1 MALSVSASA
10 SFQQTTLDNGLRVI
24 LREVR
29 ERPLVG
35 AWMWYRVGGRN
46 ELPGTTGVSHWVEH
60 MLFKG
65 GKRFGK
71 GEITKEVSRRGGAL
85 NAFTWID
92 CTAYYL
98 TLPSSEID
106 LALAIESDRIYDTRI
121 EPEEAEA
128 ERSVVIS
135 EREGSENYPEFWL
148 REEVQAVA
156 WREHPYRLGVIGP
169 KSDLRAMTREDLYAH
184 YKRYYM
190 TNNASL
196 VIVGDFDTQQLL
208 EKIHA
213 EFDAYPAG
221 PAPAPLQHRRAAAD
235 RRAACQRASTG
246 SDPLRHAGLPRAR
259 SQPRGRGGDGRAEL
273 DPGRRI
279 EPDRLGRR
287 TRAGTQL
294 APVSGDDRRRDR
306 QLGLGWL
313 RADTRS
319 LSVFDRRHTARG
331 RRARAR
337 GSRPP
342 ATKSNA
348 SSAKAC
354 RTMSWRGPDAS
365 CTPRWCTRSKASPTR
380 ASRWASWTW
389 SRTIRPAWETFPEA
403 LQSVTSEDVQRV
415 ARTYLVERQ
424 RTTGWFVPDNEDAF
438 DDVSYLGARCVPSA
452 CLSTTVWCCCTIA
465 PRPIRPSSCAPWSAP
480 APVAKRPTS
489 TASPA

>member
-98 TLPSSEID
+98 TLPSSELD

-156 WREHPYRLGVIGP
+156 WHEHPYRLGVIGP

-208 EKIHA
+208 EKIHT

-221 PAPAPLQHRRAAAD
+221 PAPAPLNIEEQPQTGERRVSVHRPGPTHYVMLAYHAPEASHADAAALVVLSSILGGASSPIAWGGA
-235 RRAACQRASTG
+235 RGLGRSSRLYRAMIDGEIATSVSAGYELTL
-246 SDPLRHAGLPRAR
+246 DPYLFSIDATLREGVEPA
-259 SQPRGRGGDGRAEL
+259 RAEAAL
-273 DPGRRI
+273 LHEVERI
-279 EPDRLGRR
+279 QQEGVPHDELAR
-287 TRAGTQL
+287 TR
-294 APVSGDDRRRDR
+294 R
-306 QLGLGWL
+306 QLHAQVVYSLEGVTNQGFALGFMDL
-313 RADTRS
+313 VAHD
-319 LSVFDRRHTARG
+319 
-331 RRARAR
+331 
-337 GSRPP
+337 P
-342 ATKSNA
+342 A
-348 SSAKAC
+348 
-354 RTMSWRGPDAS
+354 
-365 CTPRWCTRSKASPTR
+365 
-380 ASRWASWTW
+380 
-389 SRTIRPAWETFPEA
+389 AWETFPEA

-415 ARTYLVERQ
+415 ARTYLVDRQ
-424 RTTGWFVPDNEDAF
+424 RTTGWFVPDNE
-438 DDVSYLGARCVPSA
+438 
-452 CLSTTVWCCCTIA
+452 TI
-465 PRPIRPSSCAPWSAP
+465 
-480 APVAKRPTS
+480 
-489 TASPA
+489 